1 MRLSKLSLIA
11 FLAFAGFCCAQMSPT
26 PPAAAGE
33 TGIEGTITASPSHPG
48 PVRPGMANSAPL
60 ANAPFVVRNESE
72 PVAEFMT
79 DDQGHFK
86 LTLAP
91 GHYGVAR
98 KNQSKVGRCG
108 PFEVD
113 VANGQ
118 ITKVEWQCDTGMR

>member
-11 FLAFAGFCCAQMSPT
+11 FLAFAGFCCAQSPT
-26 PPAAAGE
+26 PPPTAGE
-33 TGIEGTITASPSHPG
+33 TGIEGTIMASPSHPG

-60 ANAPFVVRNESE
+60 ANVGFIVRNETQS
-72 PVAEFMT
+72 VAEFMT

-91 GHYGVAR
+91 AHYSVAR
-98 KNQSKVGRCG
+98 KNLSKVGRCG

-118 ITKVEWQCDTGMR
+118 ITKVAWQCDTGMR